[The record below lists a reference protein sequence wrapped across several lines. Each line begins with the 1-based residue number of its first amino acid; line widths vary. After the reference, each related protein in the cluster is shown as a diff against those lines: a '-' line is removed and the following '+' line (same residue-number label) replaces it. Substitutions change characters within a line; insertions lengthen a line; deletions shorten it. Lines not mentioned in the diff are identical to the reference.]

1 MPENPILTFSLTGT
15 GTRQLAQASWGND
28 YVSLVTPDRSR
39 VPLHVRSDDRGNFE
53 LFLPDSVF
61 YELSVFD
68 PDTGLI
74 GHETGITSPSGQR
87 TTLAGSMV
95 FAASTEP
102 DSDFDGLPDDVER
115 HDWHVAPHCGQRRRR
130 HQRLRRAESGVEST
144 RRTADDHGRRRRPGA
159 GRQRLGHCPNSRR
172 DSRRPAN
179 RLCGARPRGA
189 GRRGHLAFRS
199 ADSAGPARP
208 AGQQRGRGSRT
219 CRRARSSDDW

>member
-1 MPENPILTFSLTGT
+1 M
-15 GTRQLAQASWGND
+15 
-28 YVSLVTPDRSR
+28 SLVTPDRSR
-39 VPLHVRSDDRGNFE
+39 VPLRMRSDDRGNFE

-115 HDWHVAPHCGQRRRR
+115 TIGTSP
-130 HQRLRRAESGVEST
+130 
-144 RRTADDHGRRRRPGA
+144 RTADSDGDDISDFAELSQGLNPLDGRPTITGVVAALALDGPRT
-159 GRQRLGHCPNSRR
+159 GHCP
-172 DSRRPAN
+172 DSRHGNRRPTN
-179 RLCGARPRGA
+179 RLPGARTRWT
-189 GRRGHLAFRS
+189 GRRGRLAIRS
-199 ADSAGPARP
+199 ADSAGPAR
-208 AGQQRGRGSRT
+208 AVGRQRGRGSRT
-219 CRRARSSDDW
+219 CRPARGGCW